1 MYCIIDIETNGG
13 NKRKGK
19 ITEIAIYVHD
29 GNKIIRSFS
38 TLINPECSI
47 PLHITELTG
56 IDNNMVINAPKFH
69 EVAKT
74 IVELTAGNI
83 FIAHNVTFDYHF
95 LQEEFKQLG
104 YEYTRKTL
112 CTIKLSRKYL
122 PGHPSY
128 SLGNI
133 CRDLNIIIE
142 GRHRA
147 EGDALA
153 TVKLFEYILKKQ
165 NESGL
170 FSTANNHL

>member
-13 NKRKGK
+13 NKKNGK
-19 ITEIAIYVHD
+19 ITEIAILVHD
-29 GNKIIRSFS
+29 GTKIIRSFS
-38 TLINPECSI
+38 SLINPECDI

-56 IDNNMVINAPKFH
+56 INNRMVSTAPKFH

-74 IVELTAGNI
+74 IVELTAGKI
-83 FIAHNVTFDYHF
+83 FIAHNVTFDYNYI
-95 LQEEFKQLG
+95 QEEFKRLG

-112 CTIKLSRKYL
+112 CTVKLGRKYL
-122 PGHPSY
+122 PGHNSY

-133 CRDLNIIIE
+133 CRDLNITIE

-170 FSTANNHL
+170 FSTTHN